1 MTPKTSNGA
10 THMANTGKSQNKSA
24 FLRDLF
30 QKNPEVKEAEA
41 NQAWSKAGN
50 EGEISGSLFYNIK
63 STAAKSSGSG
73 EGEAKEAASKPKT
86 APKASPSKKVGRP
99 PSVPRSESDEKTV
112 PSSTVSKSK
121 TGDREQVLDRVEDG
135 IDDLIVHLKNL
146 GGMDEALESLRKVR
160 RVVVRSH
167 EG

>member
-1 MTPKTSNGA
+1 MTPKTSYGA
-10 THMANTGKSQNKSA
+10 PHMASTGKSQNKSA

-30 QKNPEVKEAEA
+30 QKNPEIKEAEA
-41 NQAWSKAGN
+41 TQAWSKTGN

-63 STAAKSSGSG
+63 ASVAKSSGGG

-86 APKASPSKKVGRP
+86 VPKSSPVKRVGRP
-99 PSVPRSESDEKTV
+99 PNVPRSESV
-112 PSSTVSKSK
+112 PSSPVSKSK
-121 TGDREQVLDRVEDG
+121 TGERERVLDKVEDG
-135 IDDLIVHLKNL
+135 IDDLIVELKQL
-146 GGMDEALESLRKVR
+146 GGMNDALETLRKVR

>member
-1 MTPKTSNGA
+1 
-10 THMANTGKSQNKSA
+10 MASTGKSQNKSA
-24 FLRDLF
+24 FLRELF
-30 QKNPEVKEAEA
+30 QKNPEIKQAEA
-41 NQAWSKAGN
+41 TQAWSNAGN
-50 EGEISGSLFYNIK
+50 EGEIASSLFYNIK
-63 STAAKSSGSG
+63 ATVAKRSRGGSG
-73 EGEAKEAASKPKT
+73 EAGEASSKSKPKT

-121 TGDREQVLDRVEDG
+121 TGDREQVLDKVEDG
-135 IDDLIVHLKNL
+135 IDDLIVELKQL
-146 GGMDEALESLRKVR
+146 GGMDDALESLRKVR